1 MRSSGWQDSRGADVS
16 SDSRYWQ
23 IMSAKMSMNKSKLV
37 VLIVVALQV
46 PLVVEYIRQR
56 LLIRDI
62 VIRIGL
68 IVVVGNHER

>member
-1 MRSSGWQDSRGADVS
+1 
-16 SDSRYWQ
+16 
-23 IMSAKMSMNKSKLV
+23 MSAKMSMNKSKLV